1 MDATANLVKL
11 YGAAAETLNGAALPQ
26 TIITGQ
32 YSTIKIKSN
41 ATNIFII

>member
-1 MDATANLVKL
+1 V
-11 YGAAAETLNGAALPQ
+11 ALPQ

-32 YSTIKIKSN
+32 YSIITIKSN

>member
-32 YSTIKIKSN
+32 YSIITIKSN